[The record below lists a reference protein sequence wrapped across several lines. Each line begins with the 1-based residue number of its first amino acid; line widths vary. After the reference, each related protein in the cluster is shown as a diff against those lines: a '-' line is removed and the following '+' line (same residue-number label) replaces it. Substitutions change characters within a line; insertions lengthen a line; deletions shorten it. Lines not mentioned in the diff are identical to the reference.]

1 MNSRFQW
8 ETEKNDKDSS
18 LGLTPE
24 ADLWLPWTSH
34 TSCRNTHYQTK
45 TKLSIP
51 CLCLEQP
58 RAPRKKTL
66 SGHSRWA
73 TTVEF
78 CEPLP
83 VRAKENKGA
92 ITIMTGTLSSNSL
105 SKDTG
110 HHLLF
115 GPVQLLIVPP
125 DKLCQES
132 RVSICAILPST
143 SLLPF
148 FGPHPP
154 ETFQHTPFIPTLS
167 FRWRTTSFGHSFC
180 SLHMLRLYLLCLKH
194 AFGSGRFI
202 SFH

>member
-1 MNSRFQW
+1 M
-8 ETEKNDKDSS
+8 
-18 LGLTPE
+18 
-24 ADLWLPWTSH
+24 
-34 TSCRNTHYQTK
+34 
-45 TKLSIP
+45 
-51 CLCLEQP
+51 P
-58 RAPRKKTL
+58 RAAQGSQKKTS

-92 ITIMTGTLSSNSL
+92 ITIMTGTVSSNSL
-105 SKDTG
+105 SKDAE
-110 HHLLF
+110 HRLLF

-180 SLHMLRLYLLCLKH
+180 SLHMLRLYFLCLKH
-194 AFGSGRFI
+194 AFGWGEVYFFSLTWVF
-202 SFH
+202 SFYSQCSVLFRLWLLLEGLLIPRC